1 MAAFSPRKW
10 SKLLAASAQFQ
21 KKPSAS
27 APTISHRFLMA
38 STMSQHQHLPLGA
51 AFLGMISVQTGA
63 AVAKTLF
70 PLIGSEGIAALRL
83 GLSALILLLLTR
95 PWRLW
100 RQQPDWFALVAYG
113 LILALM
119 NLLIYRAFAYIPVS
133 IAISIEVLGPLGA
146 ALLTSRQKSDLLW
159 IGLSVAGLYLLAAG
173 DIKGEIN
180 LTGVAYALA
189 AALFWGLYVIFG
201 GRVSGGGTMSVA
213 TGMLIAAALAVPL
226 GAAQAGTMLLTPRIL
241 GIGLG
246 VAFLSS
252 MLPFL
257 LDIYAMRHLPA
268 RVFGILLS
276 GSPAVSAIAGW
287 LVLHEGLTL
296 TQCAGILG
304 VMGACAGSA
313 LFSRRRAVR

>member
-1 MAAFSPRKW
+1 MINTMNHA
-10 SKLLAASAQFQ
+10 
-21 KKPSAS
+21 
-27 APTISHRFLMA
+27 HR
-38 STMSQHQHLPLGA
+38 LPLGA

-63 AVAKTLF
+63 TFAKTLF
-70 PLIGSEGIAALRL
+70 PVIGSEGVAALRL
-83 GLSALILLLLTR
+83 GLSALILLLVAR

-100 RQQPDWFALVAYG
+100 YQRPDWLALIAYG

-133 IAISIEVLGPLGA
+133 IAIWIEVLGPLGA

-159 IGLSVAGLYLLAAG
+159 IGFSVAGLYLLAAG
-173 DIKGEIN
+173 DIKGDIN

-201 GRVSGGGTMSVA
+201 ARVSGGGMMSVA
-213 TGMLIAAALAVPL
+213 TGMLIAATVAIPL
-226 GAAQAGTMLLTPRIL
+226 GVIQAGATLLTPWII
-241 GIGLG
+241 GVGLG
-246 VAFLSS
+246 VAVLSS

-257 LDIYAMRHLPA
+257 LDIYAMRHLPS

-287 LVLHEGLTL
+287 LILNERLTL
-296 TQCAGILG
+296 TQCSGIVC
-304 VMGACAGSA
+304 VMGACIGSG
-313 LFSRRRAVR
+313 LFSRRRAVTH